1 MFKFEKKQEVFD
13 IYGVKIGGQPGEYPT
28 VLAGTIFYA
37 GHNILSDEN
46 KGVFDKD
53 KAETLLN
60 TMDEMTDKTGNPN
73 IVQVFGATPEAL
85 IKYIDFVSEVSD
97 SPFLIDSTSADAR
110 IAGSEYVTEAGLA
123 ERTIYNSINMSIDDE
138 EIDAI
143 TKSDIT
149 SSIILGFNPTQPG
162 VDGKISLWEDGS
174 GILDKGLLEIAEDC
188 GIFKPLMDVAVTPL
202 GQGGGSAIKTT
213 LNEKSR
219 FGYPAG
225 SGVHNVPSSWDWIK
239 KYKKEYPEV
248 WPVCDVG
255 ANIIQQMAG
264 GDFVLFG
271 PIENTRKAFTA
282 CAMTDM
288 FIAEANETIGVTPID
303 SHPYKNLL

>member
-13 IYGVKIGGQPGEYPT
+13 IYGVKVGGQPGEYPT

-37 GHNILSDEN
+37 GHNIISDEK
-46 KGVFDKD
+46 KGEFDKA
-53 KAETLLN
+53 KAEDLLN
-60 TMDEMTDKTGNPN
+60 TMDEMTDQTGNPN

-85 IKYIDFVSEVSD
+85 TKYIDYVADVSN

-110 IAGSEYVTEAGLA
+110 IAGAKFVTESGLS
-123 ERTIYNSINMSIDDE
+123 ERTVYNSINMSIDDD
-138 EIDAI
+138 EINAI
-143 TKSDIT
+143 TESDIT

-174 GILDKGLLEIAEDC
+174 GIMDKGLLEIASDC
-188 GIFKPLMDVAVTPL
+188 GITKPLMDVAVTPL
-202 GQGGGSAIKTT
+202 GLGGGLAIKAT
-213 LNEKSR
+213 LKEKSIW
-219 FGYPAG
+219 GYPAG
-225 SGVHNVPSSWDWIK
+225 SGVHNVPSAWEWIK
-239 KYKKEYPEV
+239 QYKKEYKEV
-248 WPVCDVG
+248 WPVCDIG
-255 ANIIQQMAG
+255 ANIVQQMAG

-271 PIENTRKAFTA
+271 PIENTRMAFTA

-288 FIAEANETIGVTPID
+288 FIAEANEAIGITPVD

>member
-13 IYGVKIGGQPGEYPT
+13 IYGVKVGGQPGEYPT

-37 GHNILSDEN
+37 GHNIISDEK
-46 KGVFDKD
+46 KGIFDKE

-73 IVQVFGATPEAL
+73 IFQIFGATSDAI
-85 IKYIDFVSEVSD
+85 IKYIDFVTSISE
-97 SPFLIDSTSADAR
+97 SPFLIDSTSAQAR
-110 IAGSEYVTEAGLA
+110 IAGSKYVTESGLA
-123 ERTIYNSINMSIDDE
+123 ERTIYNSINMSIDNE
-138 EIDAI
+138 EIDTLI
-143 TKSDIT
+143 NSDIT

-162 VDGKISLWEDGS
+162 VDGKIKLWDDGA
-174 GILDKGLLEIAEDC
+174 GVLDKGLLEIADDC
-188 GIFKPLMDVAVTPL
+188 GIIKPLMDVAVTPL
-202 GQGGGSAIKTT
+202 GQGGGSAVKTT
-213 LNEKSR
+213 FKEKSIW
-219 FGYPAG
+219 GYPAG
-225 SGVHNVPSSWDWIK
+225 SGIHNVPSAWEWIK
-239 KYKKEYPEV
+239 QYKKEYPEV
-248 WPVCDVG
+248 WPVCDIG
-255 ANIIQQMAG
+255 ANIVQQMVG

-288 FIAEANETIGVTPID
+288 FIAEANEVIGINAVD

>member
-13 IYGVKIGGQPGEYPT
+13 IYGVKVGGQPGEYPT

-37 GHNILSDEN
+37 GHNIISDEK
-46 KGVFDKD
+46 KGIFDKE

-73 IVQVFGATPEAL
+73 IVQIFGATSDAI
-85 IKYIDFVSEVSD
+85 IKYIDFVTSISE
-97 SPFLIDSTSADAR
+97 SPFLIDSTSAQAR
-110 IAGSEYVTEAGLA
+110 IAGSKYVTESGLA
-123 ERTIYNSINMSIDDE
+123 ERTIYNSINMSIDNE
-138 EIDAI
+138 EIDTLI
-143 TKSDIT
+143 NSDIT

-162 VDGKISLWEDGS
+162 VDGKIKLWDDGA
-174 GILDKGLLEIAEDC
+174 GVLDKGLLEIADDC
-188 GIFKPLMDVAVTPL
+188 GIIKPLMDVAVTPL
-202 GQGGGSAIKTT
+202 GQGGGSAVKTT
-213 LNEKSR
+213 FKEKSIW
-219 FGYPAG
+219 GYTAG
-225 SGVHNVPSSWDWIK
+225 SGIHNVPSAWEWIK
-239 KYKKEYPEV
+239 QYKKEYPEV
-248 WPVCDVG
+248 WPVCDIG
-255 ANIIQQMAG
+255 ANIVQQMVG

-288 FIAEANETIGVTPID
+288 FIAEANEAIGINAVD

>member
-13 IYGVKIGGQPGEYPT
+13 IGGIKVGGQPGEYPT

-37 GHNILSDEN
+37 GHNIISDEK
-46 KGVFDKD
+46 KGEFDKQ
-53 KAETLLN
+53 KAEDLIN
-60 TMDEMTDKTGNPN
+60 TMDEMTDTTGNPN
-73 IVQVFGATPEAL
+73 IVQIFGATSEA
-85 IKYIDFVSEVSD
+85 IVKYIDFIESITD
-97 SPFLIDSTSADAR
+97 SPFLLDSTSADAR
-110 IAGSEYVTEAGLA
+110 ITAAKYVTENGLA
-123 ERTIYNSINMSIDDE
+123 ERSIYNSINMSIDSDE
-138 EIDAI
+138 IEAL
-143 TKSDIT
+143 TNSDIT

-162 VDGKISLWEDGS
+162 VEGKISLWDDGA
-174 GILDKGLLEIAEDC
+174 GILEKGLLEIAEDC
-188 GIFKPLMDVAVTPL
+188 GIYKPLMDVAVTPI

-213 LNEKSR
+213 INEKSKW
-219 FGYPAG
+219 GYPAG
-225 SGVHNVPSSWDWIK
+225 SGVHNVPSAWNWVKD
-239 KYKKEYPEV
+239 YKKQHPEV

-271 PIENTRKAFTA
+271 PIENTRMAFSA

-288 FIAEANETIGVTPID
+288 FIAEANEAIGIDAVD

>member
-1 MFKFEKKQEVFD
+1 MFKFEQKQEVFD
-13 IYGVKIGGQPGEYPT
+13 VYGVKIGGQPGEYPT

-37 GHNILSDEN
+37 GHNIISDEN
-46 KGVFDKD
+46 KGIFDKD

-60 TMDEMTDKTGNPN
+60 TMDEMTDLTGNPN
-73 IVQVFGATPEAL
+73 IVQIFGATPEAL
-85 IKYIDFVSEVSD
+85 LKYIDFVTSISD
-97 SPFLIDSTSADAR
+97 APFLIDSTSADAR
-110 IAGSEYVTEAGLA
+110 IAGAKHVTESGLA
-123 ERTIYNSINMSIDDE
+123 ERTIYNSINMSIDTE
-138 EIDAI
+138 EIEAI
-143 TKSDIT
+143 TNSDIT

-162 VDGKISLWEDGS
+162 VEGKIELWDNGA
-174 GILDKGLLEIAEDC
+174 GILEKGLLEIADDC

-202 GQGGGSAIKTT
+202 GQGGGSAIKATI
-213 LNEKSR
+213 NEKSKW
-219 FGYPAG
+219 GYPAG
-225 SGVHNVPSSWDWIK
+225 SGVHNVPSAWDWIK
-239 KYKKEYPEV
+239 NYKKDYPEV

-255 ANIIQQMAG
+255 ANIVQQMAG

-288 FIAEANETIGVTPID
+288 FIAEANEAIGINPID

>member
-13 IYGVKIGGQPGEYPT
+13 IYGVKVGGQPGEYPT

-37 GHNILSDEN
+37 GHNIISDEK
-46 KGVFDKD
+46 KGIFDKE

-73 IVQVFGATPEAL
+73 IVQIFGATSDAI
-85 IKYIDFVSEVSD
+85 IKYIDFVTSISE
-97 SPFLIDSTSADAR
+97 SPFLIDSTSAQAR
-110 IAGSEYVTEAGLA
+110 IAGLKYVTESGLA
-123 ERTIYNSINMSIDDE
+123 ERTIYNSINMSIDNE
-138 EIDAI
+138 EIDTLI
-143 TKSDIT
+143 NSDIT

-162 VDGKISLWEDGS
+162 VDGKIKLWDDGA
-174 GILDKGLLEIAEDC
+174 GVLDKGLLEIADDC
-188 GIFKPLMDVAVTPL
+188 GIIKPLMDVAVTPL
-202 GQGGGSAIKTT
+202 GQGGGSAVKTT
-213 LNEKSR
+213 FKEKSIW
-219 FGYPAG
+219 GYPAG
-225 SGVHNVPSSWDWIK
+225 SGIHNVPSAWEWIK
-239 KYKKEYPEV
+239 QYKKEYPEV
-248 WPVCDVG
+248 WPVCDIG
-255 ANIIQQMAG
+255 ANIVQQMVG

-288 FIAEANETIGVTPID
+288 FIAEANEAIGINAVD